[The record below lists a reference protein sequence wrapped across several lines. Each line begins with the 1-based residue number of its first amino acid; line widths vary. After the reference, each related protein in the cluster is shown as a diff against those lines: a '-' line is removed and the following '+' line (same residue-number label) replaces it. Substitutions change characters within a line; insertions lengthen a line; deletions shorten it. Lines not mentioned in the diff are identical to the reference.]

1 VRETAHLLRCAQGV
15 GNLIGQDEIAI
26 MKNLILTIAHSRV
39 NPRAV
44 FADSIQL
51 HEEADLAECLDR
63 LRVALF
69 LTGAAVESVKVT
81 DDDRG
86 SEWAA
91 SSDFLQRLVGSP
103 FKQ

>member
-1 VRETAHLLRCAQGV
+1 
-15 GNLIGQDEIAI
+15 
-26 MKNLILTIAHSRV
+26 MKKLILTIAHSCE
-39 NPRAV
+39 NPHAV
-44 FADSIQL
+44 FAYSVQL
-51 HEEADLAECLDR
+51 HKEADLAECLDR
-63 LRVALF
+63 LRAALF
-69 LTGAAVESVKVT
+69 LTGATVESVKVT

>member
-1 VRETAHLLRCAQGV
+1 M
-15 GNLIGQDEIAI
+15 IGLHRIQT
-26 MKNLILTIAHSRV
+26 MKKLILTIAHSCA

-44 FADSIQL
+44 FAYSVLL
-51 HEEADLAECLDR
+51 HDEADLAECLDR
-63 LRVALF
+63 LRAALF

-81 DDDRG
+81 DDDCG

-103 FKQ
+103 FKH